1 MIPDDPH
8 FNIDHFVLPNINLEV
23 ENLEQFLRTHESES
37 QGTSLV
43 FSQMSPLD
51 RSVSSLS
58 SGRNSLAFDFL
69 QWEGGSQHLS
79 LPAQGERDSS
89 VPKQPA
95 SGGILPSDDDI
106 FAPFDGGFGFE
117 VDAEGNLIELGEPD
131 LPPLRGPGSGVPDMP
146 PQEDFQLQ
154 FEDSLH
160 PSSGGAPMDTDAM
173 VIGEPLLPDAEA
185 FPSGD
190 QRTGEQQSRQLRGPR
205 APKNSTIAGRRRR
218 KAKVCFVAEA
228 PTQISDYEYKST
240 GIGYL
245 ERSEAEL
252 SRTGDT
258 GGRKAKENAFYL
270 TFGIGIASIG
280 QELGVVGVAHPL
292 AQCFSG
298 TILRNAVLGK
308 PAAEDAGSPQSE
320 RGRGT
325 RRSASE
331 AFNHEAENTRRVRR
345 KTADQED
352 HELNDEIMLP
362 EGDDVQ
368 PEVGRRAHSIT
379 EARSSSGAPWSR
391 QGSMVPGSS
400 VKSAAGRRSRQ
411 VSASPLVSRGTAIA
425 DIERFNDPN
434 FPAEDYAGGVRSS
447 SLGAYPLMDDSD
459 SRRVFERAAED
470 FLTFAIDQA
479 KDSGA
484 LDFDDGRNDSEH
496 GESARRWVAFDRLAE
511 PGVHDRQVA
520 AQAFHHTLVLATR
533 GEIAVRQHGLPFTPF
548 GKIEIGINVPA
559 EAQHERDE
567 DMEGGNAE
575 RI

>member
-1 MIPDDPH
+1 MFYSHEVLTNRQYGVATIWWVATLGRHGGTKSISRKAIKKVQIKKACEKIIDPGAPLALRLQSNLLYGVTRVYSEQCRYVLDDAEKMRSAM
-8 FNIDHFVLPNINLEV
+8 VTLYS
-23 ENLEQFLRTHESES
+23 QFGKLNATDPKA
-37 QGTSLV
+37 GK
-43 FSQMSPLD
+43 
-51 RSVSSLS
+51 
-58 SGRNSLAFDFL
+58 A
-69 QWEGGSQHLS
+69 
-79 LPAQGERDSS
+79 SS

-131 LPPLRGPGSGVPDMP
+131 LPLRGPGSGVPDMP

-160 PSSGGAPMDTDAM
+160 PSHGGAPMDTDAM
-173 VIGEPLLPDAEA
+173 MLGEPLLPDAEA

-190 QRTGEQQSRQLRGPR
+190 QRAGGQQSREIRGPR
-205 APKNSTIAGRRRR
+205 ASKDSTITGRRRR
-218 KAKVCFVAEA
+218 KAKVCFVDEA
-228 PTQISDYEYKST
+228 PTQISDYEYK
-240 GIGYL
+240 
-245 ERSEAEL
+245 
-252 SRTGDT
+252 
-258 GGRKAKENAFYL
+258 K
-270 TFGIGIASIG
+270 
-280 QELGVVGVAHPL
+280 LGV
-292 AQCFSG
+292 
-298 TILRNAVLGK
+298 
-308 PAAEDAGSPQSE
+308 

-325 RRSASE
+325 RRTASE
-331 AFNHEAENTRRVRR
+331 AFSHEAENTRRVRR

-352 HELNDEIMLP
+352 QGLNDEILLP

-425 DIERFNDPN
+425 DIERFNDQN
-434 FPAEDYAGGVRSS
+434 FPADDYAGG
-447 SLGAYPLMDDSD
+447 
-459 SRRVFERAAED
+459 
-470 FLTFAIDQA
+470 A

-484 LDFDDGRNDSEH
+484 LDFDDRRNDSGH
-496 GESARRWVAFDRLAE
+496 SESARRWVAFDRLAE

-520 AQAFHHTLVLATR
+520 AQAFHHTLVLATK

-548 GKIEIGINVPA
+548 GKIEIGINIPA

-567 DMEGGNAE
+567 GVEGSDAG